1 VDAQTTTDLPA
12 VPMPRPYGAAPSPEF
27 LALHESPVVRVRKRS
42 GRPMWLVTRI
52 EDARRLLTDPAVVVA
67 PPGGA
72 GAPRYGLS
80 PLVTQSL
87 FALDGP
93 EHAKLRRLVTPAFSA
108 RRLAR
113 LRPRIERMVDDLIDG
128 MLAEGPPADL
138 RARLS
143 TVLPVWVICDLLG
156 APRQDGPQLARW
168 TDSALM
174 SSDEGDSERAWR
186 DWRALSE
193 HLGSLLTAKRADPGE
208 DLLSDLGAAL
218 ARDPEL
224 TEQQM
229 IALAATM
236 MVAGHETTAV
246 VIEYATVGL
255 LEHPDQFARL
265 GREPGLVPAAVEE
278 ILRFYP
284 PTAGDVGTV
293 RFTTADLDVA
303 GVAIPAGSTL
313 MISFRALSYANEHDD
328 LGRLDVGRTNT
339 PHLIFSHGPHHC
351 VGAAL
356 ARLELTAVFERLPVR
371 LPGLRLAVPT
381 SQLRP
386 RLHVVSGG
394 LEEVPVTWQ
403 GCVSDDDGGAAGLPV
418 R

>member
-1 VDAQTTTDLPA
+1 MDVQTTVDLPA

-27 LALHESPVVRVRKRS
+27 LALHEHPVVRVRKRA
-42 GRPMWLVTRI
+42 GHPMWLVTRI
-52 EDARRLLTDPAVVVA
+52 EDAKRLLTDPSVVVT

-72 GAPRYGLS
+72 RQSRYGLS

-93 EHAKLRRLVTPAFSA
+93 GHAKLRRLVTPAFSV

-113 LRPRIERMVDDLIDG
+113 LRPRIERMVDDLIDR

-138 RARLS
+138 RASLS
-143 TVLPVWVICDLLG
+143 SVLPVWVICDLLG
-156 APRQDGPQLARW
+156 VPRADGPQLSRW

-174 SSDEGDSERAWR
+174 SSDEGDGDRAWR
-186 DWRALSE
+186 DWRALSD
-193 HLGSLLTAKRADPGE
+193 HLGVLLAAKRAEPGE
-208 DLLSDLGAAL
+208 DLLSDLVAAL
-218 ARDPEL
+218 DADPEL
-224 TEQQM
+224 TEQQV

-255 LEHPDQFARL
+255 LHHPGEFARL
-265 GREPGLVPAAVEE
+265 AADPALVPAAVEE
-278 ILRFYP
+278 ILRLYP

-293 RFTTADLDVA
+293 RFTTADLEVA
-303 GVAIPAGSTL
+303 GVLIPAGSTL
-313 MISFRALSYANEHDD
+313 MFSFRALSYANEGDQD
-328 LGRLDVGRTNT
+328 LGRLDIRRTDT
-339 PHLIFSHGPHHC
+339 PHLVFSHGPHHC

-356 ARLELTAVFERLPVR
+356 ARLELTAVFERVPAR
-371 LPGLRLAVPT
+371 LPGLRLAVPAGH
-381 SQLRP
+381 LRP

-394 LEEVPVTWQ
+394 LEEVPLTW
-403 GCVSDDDGGAAGLPV
+403 DTTA
-418 R
+418 

>member
-1 VDAQTTTDLPA
+1 MSAELPA

-27 LALHESPVVRVRKRS
+27 LALHERPVVRVRKRS

-52 EDARRLLTDPAVVVA
+52 EDARRLLTDPSVVVA
-67 PPGGA
+67 PPGAA
-72 GAPRYGLS
+72 GQSRYGLS

-113 LRPRIERMVDDLIDG
+113 LRTRIDRMAADLVDEMI
-128 MLAEGPPADL
+128 AAGPPADL
-138 RARLS
+138 RAHLS
-143 TVLPVWVICDLLG
+143 SVLPALVICDLLG
-156 APRQDGPQLARW
+156 VPRDDASQLCRW

-174 SSDEGDSERAWR
+174 SSDEGDADRAWR
-186 DWRALSE
+186 DWHALRE
-193 HLGSLLTAKRADPGE
+193 HLGSLLAAKKVEPGE

-218 ARDPEL
+218 DADPTL
-224 TEQQM
+224 TEQQV

-246 VIEYATVGL
+246 VIEYGTVGL
-255 LEHPDQFARL
+255 LTHPGQFARL
-265 GREPGLVPAAVEE
+265 TADPALVPAAVEE
-278 ILRFYP
+278 ILRLYP

-293 RFTTADLDVA
+293 RFTTADLTVA
-303 GVAIPAGSTL
+303 GTVIPAGSTL
-313 MISFRALSYANEHDD
+313 MISFRALSYTNAGDDD
-328 LGRLDVGRTNT
+328 LGRLDIDRTDT

-356 ARLELTAVFERLPVR
+356 ARLELTAVLRCLADRLPD
-371 LPGLRLAVPT
+371 LRLAVPT
-381 SQLRP
+381 EQLTP
-386 RLHVVSGG
+386 RLNVVSGG
-394 LEEVPVTWQ
+394 LVSVPVSW
-403 GCVSDDDGGAAGLPV
+403 GPVS
-418 R
+418 